1 MVDEAT
7 SRKVKTAVL
16 VSGGGTNL
24 QALIDSIEA
33 GTCPA
38 EIVMVIST
46 RKTAYALERARLHGL
61 PYRVIRPKD
70 YLHESDYDRALL
82 ECLDECDAR
91 LVLLAGFLAVV
102 GPAVVRRYPNRIM
115 NIHPS
120 LIPAFC
126 GPGMY
131 GERVHRQALEYGV
144 KITGCTVM
152 FVDEGVDSG
161 PVILQKAVP
170 VLDDDTVE
178 TLSKRVL
185 IEEHKLYPEAV
196 RLFAEGHLEV
206 TGRKVRVLDGNIK
219 CHQ

>member
-1 MVDEAT
+1 
-7 SRKVKTAVL
+7 
-16 VSGGGTNL
+16 
-24 QALIDSIEA
+24 
-33 GTCPA
+33 
-38 EIVMVIST
+38 
-46 RKTAYALERARLHGL
+46 
-61 PYRVIRPKD
+61 
-70 YLHESDYDRALL
+70 
-82 ECLDECDAR
+82 
-91 LVLLAGFLAVV
+91 
-102 GPAVVRRYPNRIM
+102 
-115 NIHPS
+115 
-120 LIPAFC
+120 
-126 GPGMY
+126 MY